1 MNGGEA
7 ITSRHII
14 LIIIMSKFF
23 YPFIGKDYNQGI
35 NGKRVLILGASFY
48 CPKVDCKYYKDCTD
62 TKTKDSSKYDM
73 ICPEYDKKGLCLHE
87 EPTNSINS
95 EYSTYVTFAKGLA
108 HFIGSNDYVNIW
120 NHLAFTNYVQFFLP
134 GSGENFRPTNAS
146 DLSERDF
153 NAFIEVL
160 KLLSP
165 NIVVI
170 WGCVINS
177 RLKEFNE
184 YVFDKEILKDTDW
197 YVCHMRLPGVN
208 HDIALVNSNHPSSS
222 AWHSD
227 KPNFDTYF
235 HKVLFE

>member
-14 LIIIMSKFF
+14 LIIIMSKLF

-48 CPKVDCKYYKDCTD
+48 CPKVDCKYYKECTD

-108 HFIGSNDYVNIW
+108 HFIGSNDYIDIW
-120 NHLAFTNYVQFFLP
+120 NHLAFTN
-134 GSGENFRPTNAS
+134 
-146 DLSERDF
+146 
-153 NAFIEVL
+153 
-160 KLLSP
+160 
-165 NIVVI
+165 
-170 WGCVINS
+170 
-177 RLKEFNE
+177 
-184 YVFDKEILKDTDW
+184 
-197 YVCHMRLPGVN
+197 
-208 HDIALVNSNHPSSS
+208 
-222 AWHSD
+222 
-227 KPNFDTYF
+227 
-235 HKVLFE
+235 